1 MRLFFRYTPGHQLS
15 SAAALSA
22 RRAAITALRQCDDQI
37 EMMRDEYNRRRRYV
51 VKALNNMGLTGFEPR
66 AAFYVFP
73 SIQISGLTSS
83 EFCEQLLREKE
94 VAIIPGSAF
103 GASGECHVRIS
114 YSYSMK
120 HLREACSRMRK
131 FLENLKQE
139 QKQAYRGHKH

>member
-1 MRLFFRYTPGHQLS
+1 MFLVIAQRFDG
-15 SAAALSA
+15 
-22 RRAAITALRQCDDQI
+22 
-37 EMMRDEYNRRRRYV
+37 V
-51 VKALNNMGLTGFEPR
+51 EPR
-66 AAFYVFP
+66 GAFYVFP

-103 GASGECHVRIS
+103 GASGEGHVRIS

-139 QKQAYRGHKH
+139 QK